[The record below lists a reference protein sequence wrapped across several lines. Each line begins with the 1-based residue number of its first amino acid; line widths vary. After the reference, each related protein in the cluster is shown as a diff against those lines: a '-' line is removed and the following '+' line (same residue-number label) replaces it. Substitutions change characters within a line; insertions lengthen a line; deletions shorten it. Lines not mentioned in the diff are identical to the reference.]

1 MIFKRGKYYWFEFEF
16 QGRRYR
22 ETTNVLVGRGVPGDV
37 SPKEKAKQVETAK
50 RQRLALSAAGIKQRD
65 PAPSF
70 EDFTVRFL
78 KWIDVEKAAKP
89 RTAHFYHDMV
99 RLLLRFEPFKKA
111 RLDEIDESLVTKYI
125 ETRRAAKRTKV
136 LRQKN
141 GNPPQAYQL
150 QHGGVP

>member
-141 GNPPQAYQL
+141 AQAYQL